1 MIKVYKVYKIFQFMF
16 IFIFMQFSIT
26 EHKNQISSWSRLDDN
41 NSRRMKVFRGRNL
54 KEKENSRQNNSKEWK
69 CSVCGLI
76 FRKSLLLNLHSLV
89 HGSDKIKTKI
99 QSTVCPQC
107 GLQFQ
112 KQKELINHISQHGRL
127 SLQKAKILTSL
138 STYKCSMCYKRFA
151 TKVRL
156 QQHCL
161 VHGAEDQKPLPCNIC
176 FKRFMNNSALSCHLK
191 THRGE
196 LLY

>member
-1 MIKVYKVYKIFQFMF
+1 
-16 IFIFMQFSIT
+16 MQFSIT

-41 NSRRMKVFRGRNL
+41 HSRRMKVFRGRNL

-89 HGSDKIKTKI
+89 HSSDKIKTKI

-127 SLQKAKILTSL
+127 SLKKAKRLTSL